1 MIYHKSSNVCREIS
15 APGGRIQASND
26 RGCAAQPIVALF
38 ARMRMETRRAQR
50 LLMSVQMS
58 YRTPGDDEWL
68 SGRVRN
74 ISESGVM
81 FAPADLRVGQG
92 IEVILSTPIPI
103 QSIAAGQLFFS
114 AKVVRTGPDHSAAAQ
129 FEDCRFLLGT

>member
-1 MIYHKSSNVCREIS
+1 
-15 APGGRIQASND
+15 
-26 RGCAAQPIVALF
+26 
-38 ARMRMETRRAQR
+38 MRMETWRAQR
-50 LLMSVQMS
+50 LLLSVPIS

-81 FAPADLRVGQG
+81 FAPADLRVGQD

-114 AKVVRTGPDHSAAAQ
+114 AKVVRTAPDHSAAAQ
-129 FEDCRFLLGT
+129 FEECRFLLGT

>member
-1 MIYHKSSNVCREIS
+1 MMVPNRRRS
-15 APGGRIQASND
+15 QAGFEA
-26 RGCAAQPIVALF
+26 GCADPGSPFISCTRAPIAAVF
-38 ARMRMETRRAQR
+38 DRMRMETRRAQR
-50 LLMSVQMS
+50 LLMSVQIS
-58 YRTPGDDEWL
+58 YRSPGDDEWL

-81 FAPADLRVGQG
+81 FAPAELRVGQD
-92 IEVILSTPIPI
+92 IEVILSSPIRI

-129 FEDCRFLLGT
+129 FQDCRFLLGS

>member
-1 MIYHKSSNVCREIS
+1 
-15 APGGRIQASND
+15 
-26 RGCAAQPIVALF
+26 
-38 ARMRMETRRAQR
+38 MRMETRRAHR
-50 LLMSVQMS
+50 LLLSVPIS

-81 FAPADLRVGQG
+81 FAPADLRVGQD

-114 AKVVRTGPDHSAAAQ
+114 AKVVRTAPDHSAAAQ
-129 FEDCRFLLGT
+129 FEECRFLLGT

>member
-1 MIYHKSSNVCREIS
+1 
-15 APGGRIQASND
+15 
-26 RGCAAQPIVALF
+26 
-38 ARMRMETRRAQR
+38 MRMETRRAQR
-50 LLMSVQMS
+50 LLLSVPMS

-81 FAPADLRVGQG
+81 FAPADLRVGQD

-129 FEDCRFLLGT
+129 FQECRFLLGT

>member
-1 MIYHKSSNVCREIS
+1 MSCTK
-15 APGGRIQASND
+15 GWL
-26 RGCAAQPIVALF
+26 AAVF
-38 ARMRMETRRAQR
+38 DRMRMETRRAQR
-50 LLMSVQMS
+50 LLMSVQIS
-58 YRTPGDDEWL
+58 YRSPGDEEWL

-81 FAPADLRVGQG
+81 FAPAELRVGQD
-92 IEVILSTPIPI
+92 IEVILSSPIRI

-129 FEDCRFLLGT
+129 FQDCRFLLGS